1 METYFYMFAKCRG
14 FALLQ
19 ERLLLHHVSQIFSW
33 SIQWQSLHCQLFLHL
48 KTFILTRIS
57 QGKTPN
63 VRRQKF
69 VSNSLQ
75 YLDHNIDEML
85 PVPSMISVV
94 GSTSYEQ
101 GSTDAGTDS
110 SSARAGR
117 DTWLELSP
125 EPRGCPFSKAPSSFG
140 MESSP
145 SVHSWRKEEWQK
157 KRHK

>member
-1 METYFYMFAKCRG
+1 M
-14 FALLQ
+14 
-19 ERLLLHHVSQIFSW
+19 
-33 SIQWQSLHCQLFLHL
+33 L
-48 KTFILTRIS
+48 KVKKL
-57 QGKTPN
+57 
-63 VRRQKF
+63 
-69 VSNSLQ
+69 VSNSLE
-75 YLDHNIDEML
+75 YLHHNVNKML

-117 DTWLELSP
+117 DTWLELSTCP

-145 SVHSWRKEEWQK
+145 SVHSQK
-157 KRHK
+157 KAE

>member
-1 METYFYMFAKCRG
+1 MSVTISCGAFSNNLYTVTSFCTRRPSFRQGFLRAK
-14 FALLQ
+14 
-19 ERLLLHHVSQIFSW
+19 H
-33 SIQWQSLHCQLFLHL
+33 
-48 KTFILTRIS
+48 
-57 QGKTPN
+57 
-63 VRRQKF
+63 QKL
-69 VSNSLQ
+69 VSNSLE
-75 YLDHNIDEML
+75 YPHHNINEML

-145 SVHSWRKEEWQK
+145 SVSSRRKEEWQK